1 MRRNNAHQRA
11 AARLRLRLC
20 PAQGWRRGAA
30 PPFASRSHLWEDSQ
44 TPQEPPLPPVPRM
57 PSPPCEAQGRSPAFI
72 CSRKTFYRTSRRGQG
87 VRSPPSALSAVGAGG
102 QRWRAGLD
110 DTVLYLSRF

>member
-1 MRRNNAHQRA
+1 MRHKNAHQRA

-20 PAQGWRRGAA
+20 PAQGWRCGAA
-30 PPFASRSHLWEDSQ
+30 PPFAPPSHLWEDSQ

-72 CSRKTFYRTSRRGQG
+72 CSRKTFYRTPKEGPRCQKSPFRPLCSQG
-87 VRSPPSALSAVGAGG
+87 GRAEAGG
-102 QRWRAGLD
+102 GAR
-110 DTVLYLSRF
+110 